1 MKLLKK
7 NMNNDKGGASVVVV
21 IVLMLLIILALS
33 ALVTAASSEK
43 LTNKAQKWISEY
55 YVLEDIAMNNLIN
68 YIDNEDPEED
78 KLIGFTTKVINDKW
92 IDVEFMIINDEII
105 IKKWSEKQTP
115 FIYDTG
121 EKFFDGQFD
130 D

>member
-7 NMNNDKGGASVVVV
+7 IFKNDKGGASVVVV

-43 LTNKAQKWISEY
+43 LTNKAKIWISEY
-55 YVLEDIAMNNLIN
+55 YELEDIAMKNLVDYLDLEN
-68 YIDNEDPEED
+68 PEDN
-78 KLIGFTTKVINDKW
+78 KLISFTTKIINDKW
-92 IDVEFMIINDEII
+92 IDVEFMVIKDEII
-105 IKKWSEKQTP
+105 ITKWKEKQTP